1 MNLLQEYTN
10 YIDEFKKH
18 SFKIRSISIDSKRF
32 EVLYF
37 SSEVMLKYK
46 GRDYLT
52 PGQVWF
58 IAGFPWEVKHCS
70 KKQSGFLNFIL
81 GNSWE
86 PTYESYFEPIDKNLE
101 TNKLFLK
108 LILNV
113 IITETV

>member
-1 MNLLQEYTN
+1 
-10 YIDEFKKH
+10 
-18 SFKIRSISIDSKRF
+18 
-32 EVLYF
+32 
-37 SSEVMLKYK
+37 MLKYK